1 MKLTVVIARSL
12 LSLFGLALIVLG
24 LFFWSGH
31 ARALVPLHMLLGALF
46 VVCLW
51 VLIAFA
57 LMARVRLGFVLF
69 ALAWSLVVPAL
80 GATQA
85 RLLPGS
91 LHWVIQVAHFAVGFV
106 AMGFGHAL
114 ARAILQGTAVARATP
129 GRA

>member
-1 MKLTVVIARSL
+1 MKLSVVIARSL
-12 LSLFGLALIVLG
+12 LSLSGLALIVLG

-31 ARALVPLHMLLGALF
+31 ALSLIPLHMLLGALF

-57 LMARVRLGFVLF
+57 LVARVRLGFVLF
-69 ALAWSLVVPAL
+69 ALVWSLIVPAL
-80 GATQA
+80 GATQM

-91 LHWVIQVAHFAVGFV
+91 LHWLIQVAHFAVGFI
-106 AMGFGHAL
+106 AIGLGHAL

-129 GRA
+129 ERA